1 MKVLIAEDDT
11 LSRRKLKKFLE
22 DMKYEVISCKD
33 GLDAWEVIQS
43 ENAPNLLILDWM
55 MPEMSGLEICRRVR
69 QQAREPYT
77 YILLLTSKNEDED
90 IVTGMEAGADDYIT
104 KPFNQNELRVRL
116 SAGRRIV
123 EMNKELLDTRDALR
137 KKVIYDDLTGL
148 HNRYYM
154 SEILENEYSR
164 ALRHQTDLSC
174 LLLDIDYFKII
185 NDTFGHA
192 FGDLVLREFSASLKL
207 GARKYDFVFRY
218 GGEEFMV
225 LLPNT
230 SIEGAQSVAEK
241 IRAICESK
249 TYTDGTNS
257 TITTVS
263 VGVAS
268 LKHHQPSE
276 SKELIAFADK
286 ALYRSK
292 AEGRNRVSVYLKDS
306 SMQSADDKVSESKD
320 FRYLKETISSVLEK
334 IRNASVQSLSYM
346 VRTLVASE
354 HRKHNQQV
362 IQYIELVGERFNLP
376 PRVIEAFKN
385 AALIHDNFKVLL
397 DKTLK
402 SKNKGLN
409 TSEKLE
415 IESYPD
421 MMAELTGLFDFF
433 ANERSILQHHH
444 ENFDGSGYPAGLKGN
459 EIPLGAR
466 IFAIVDA
473 MVAMLSERPFRKS
486 LPPEKVIEEFAD
498 SAGSQF
504 DPKLVFILF
513 DIIEKQQVFSL
524 PETVFM
530 KAKEKVRKSMVNS

>member
-1 MKVLIAEDDT
+1 MKVLIAEDDNI
-11 LSRRKLKKFLE
+11 SRCRLEKFLE

-218 GGEEFMV
+218 GGEEFLV

>member
-1 MKVLIAEDDT
+1 M
-11 LSRRKLKKFLE
+11 
-22 DMKYEVISCKD
+22 
-33 GLDAWEVIQS
+33 
-43 ENAPNLLILDWM
+43 
-55 MPEMSGLEICRRVR
+55 
-69 QQAREPYT
+69 
-77 YILLLTSKNEDED
+77 
-90 IVTGMEAGADDYIT
+90 
-104 KPFNQNELRVRL
+104 
-116 SAGRRIV
+116 
-123 EMNKELLDTRDALR
+123 ALQ

-218 GGEEFMV
+218 GGEEFLV